1 MEGAADNKNLLTAMA
16 LFAKGSD
23 APTQSASRVLMRK
36 ALVNLVKDPRNEQYQ
51 TLVSFAKNTRT

>member
-1 MEGAADNKNLLTAMA
+1 
-16 LFAKGSD
+16 
-23 APTQSASRVLMRK
+23 MRK